1 MREAARPKR
10 LYRLLS
16 RVIDG
21 VVVVVLLGGGGGVG
35 IIICCVLLGVG

>member
-21 VVVVVLLGGGGGVG
+21 VVVVVLLGGGGVG
-35 IIICCVLLGVG
+35 IIIWSVLLGVG